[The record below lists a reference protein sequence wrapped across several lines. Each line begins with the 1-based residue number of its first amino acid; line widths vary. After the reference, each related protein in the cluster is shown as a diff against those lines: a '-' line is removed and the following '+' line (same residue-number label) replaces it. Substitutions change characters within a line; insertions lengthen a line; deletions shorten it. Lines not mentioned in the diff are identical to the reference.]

1 MPTNRTTDFLRELLV
16 RQVATW
22 LPAALHRSRR
32 ATVALAWAGADGGGA
47 EAVLRVVAGHAAQVR
62 GRQVTVLVLADGAA
76 DLPARLGPIEAELPA
91 EVTVHLLPGGPDRLP
106 VAVKAG
112 GAAGSPLFCFLDLP
126 GEVPPRLLDA
136 AANGRTG
143 EVLLHA
149 GSATR
154 AALVAAG
161 FPLVAEVAPVLPAD
175 PSGDAASAA
184 GDAAAGVVA
193 FGSRSDRSLEAVREA
208 LWTVGAELGVRY
220 RDPADPA
227 APPVDVAGEP
237 ALEPL
242 ARQLLAELRHG
253 GPRPVTE
260 LRRHTLTATVY
271 RAADANRALT
281 DLVDAGDVRRERD
294 TGRLAGD
301 ELITP
306 TP

>member
-16 RQVATW
+16 RQVTTW

-32 ATVALAWAGADGGGA
+32 ATVALAWAGADGGAA

-106 VAVKAG
+106 VAVKAA

-126 GEVPPRLLDA
+126 GEVPPHLLGA

-149 GSATR
+149 GGVTR

-161 FPLVAEVAPVLPAD
+161 FPLVAEVAPVLPD
-175 PSGDAASAA
+175 G
-184 GDAAAGVVA
+184 AAAGVVA
-193 FGSRSDRSLEAVREA
+193 FGSRSDRSLEALRDA
-208 LWTVGAELGVRY
+208 LWTVGAEFGVRY
-220 RDPADPA
+220 RDPADPT
-227 APPVDVAGEP
+227 APPVDVAGDP
-237 ALEPL
+237 ALDPL
-242 ARQLLAELRHG
+242 AGELLAELRRG

-271 RAADANRALT
+271 RAADANRALAN
-281 DLVDAGDVRRERD
+281 LVETGGVRRERD
-294 TGRLAGD
+294 SGRLAGD
-301 ELITP
+301 EIITP
-306 TP
+306 TR